1 VRRTKPC
8 PGCGDPIL
16 LKSGQCKACQRTDNF
31 PLSGD
36 RRNEYGCIV
45 TFEDGDGGR
54 LTLHATGPAG
64 LAVSGLCA
72 TALARDPSYRLISY
86 STPETI
92 YGDMQGNRADIV
104 GPTGLVR
111 RQPRP
116 EAQILGRIGRIDLLH
131 PRFHAAPATAR
142 ERDEN
147 RTARGRW

>member
-36 RRNEYGCIV
+36 
-45 TFEDGDGGR
+45 R